1 MGWTTSRAPASNI
14 ALSNGKTV
22 FIQRCESCHFDLSG
36 KKKIG
41 PGLAGLMK
49 NKTFNNG
56 MPADDYHL
64 RRVIELGG
72 KNMPPFRSSLTQKE
86 IRDLIVYLRSL

>member
-1 MGWTTSRAPASNI
+1 
-14 ALSNGKTV
+14 
-22 FIQRCESCHFDLSG
+22 
-36 KKKIG
+36 
-41 PGLAGLMK
+41 MK